1 MFLREYSYR
10 KLIARTN
17 AVLLVQC
24 SHANTRIDTVLDLR
38 PADELVPA
46 AFSAICPKCGTTKK
60 FGKGSCCARGGAWF
74 KRCGDAGD
82 PTKDHTWA
90 DGMEACNGLASSNP
104 VKSMILL
111 TVEQA
116 TNTIVLSNS
125 TQNQKNMRRHRSH
138 DGTTNSE
145 ESVALAKVAVRTCV
159 LSIILRLQL

>member
-1 MFLREYSYR
+1 MPHNRRHLLMSTSPPMAIGTPITTN
-10 KLIARTN
+10 IAVESSSDGCR
-17 AVLLVQC
+17 
-24 SHANTRIDTVLDLR
+24 
-38 PADELVPA
+38 
-46 AFSAICPKCGTTKK
+46 KCGIIKK
-60 FGKGSCCARGGAWF
+60 SGKRSCCARGGAWF
-74 KRCGDAGD
+74 KNCGDAGD